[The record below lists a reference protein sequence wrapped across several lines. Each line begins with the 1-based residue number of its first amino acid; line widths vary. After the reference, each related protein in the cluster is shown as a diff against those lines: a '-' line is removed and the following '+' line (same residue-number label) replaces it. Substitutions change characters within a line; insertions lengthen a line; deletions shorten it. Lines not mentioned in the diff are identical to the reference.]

1 MSSQDDD
8 DGGGGKISLI
18 MILMVVMTVMALI
31 IMTNDT
37 GLLHCG
43 GCWAQGDPT
52 HQLHAG
58 RQRQT
63 KKNGKNS
70 FTGKIDQLWEGRDK
84 IWVQDVDFFLLPG
97 LLHLRGG
104 AGGNATKY

>member
-1 MSSQDDD
+1 MTQDYYTA
-8 DGGGGKISLI
+8 G
-18 MILMVVMTVMALI
+18 VVEHRVI
-31 IMTNDT
+31 P
-37 GLLHCG
+37 
-43 GCWAQGDPT
+43 PT
-52 HQLHAG
+52 SCMQVG
-58 RQRQT
+58 NVKQKN